1 MNLYDILGPV
11 MVGPSSSHTAGAVR
25 IGAMARRLL
34 GEEPAKAIVGL
45 HGSFGATGRG
55 HGTDRAIVAGLLGME
70 SDDERIPDSF
80 ACAGQAGLAFEIGH
94 VTVRGAHPNTAV
106 LELTGATGKT
116 LKMQASSLGGGRI
129 LVNKI
134 DDVEVNFTGEYHTM
148 IIHHVDQ
155 PGVVSRVASCL
166 AMESVNIAY
175 MSLHRSKRGGASVMT
190 VETDHPVPYDAVRWV
205 QSIEGVLKVTY
216 FEKEAQ

>member
-25 IGAMARRLL
+25 IGAMARCLL
-34 GEEPAKAIVGL
+34 GEAPVKAVIGL
-45 HGSFGATGRG
+45 HGSFSATGRG
-55 HGTDRAIVAGLLGME
+55 HGTDRAIIAGLLDME

-80 ACAGQAGLAFEIGH
+80 SCAEQEGLTFEIRP
-94 VTVRGAHPNTAV
+94 VTLRDAHPNTAL
-106 LELTGATGKT
+106 LELIGKTGKT

-134 DDVEVNFTGEYHTM
+134 NDIDVNFTGEYHTM

-155 PGVVSRVASCL
+155 PGVVGRVASCL

-190 VETDHPVPYDAVRWV
+190 VETDHPVPYDAVQWV